1 MNNRINKPWSYF
13 SSEDWRLRCEAR
25 LYLSTMTDNEIKDL
39 LKSIARDRSKESV
52 HLLKEYLNQEWGF
65 ILRSSKF
72 R

>member
-1 MNNRINKPWSYF
+1 
-13 SSEDWRLRCEAR
+13 
-25 LYLSTMTDNEIKDL
+25 MTDNEIKDL